1 MRIPNFQLYLHTHAH
16 THTRTQTD
24 THTHTHTHT
33 HTDTENGVIVSTTTT
48 FYFLKLIFLVTAF
61 RVGSLFAAYL
71 AEANLVQLGVSVHCY
86 VSVGFSI

>member
-1 MRIPNFQLYLHTHAH
+1 MRIPNFQLYLHTHARTH
-16 THTRTQTD
+16 THA
-24 THTHTHTHT
+24 HTHTHTHT

-48 FYFLKLIFLVTAF
+48 FYFLKLFFLVTVF

-71 AEANLVQLGVSVHCY
+71 AEANLVQLGISVHCY